1 MTRVLIVDDH
11 PVVRAGLRR
20 LLSDSTGIEVGGE
33 ADSARTALERSR
45 AEPWDLILLDMG
57 LPDADGLE
65 LLVQLKLDQPTRPVL
80 ILTMRLN
87 GELAVRALRAGAA
100 GYLGKDTPPAA
111 IVEAVKRAATGRPHV
126 SEWLAEQLA
135 LRVRSDG
142 EQPAHT
148 HLSDR
153 EFEILTLL
161 AAGSRPKDIATR
173 LSLSIKTVSSYRAR
187 VLEKLALS
195 SNAELAIY
203 AVRHGL
209 IDGSEPHSMDRDG
222 ASLRHD
228 W

>member
-1 MTRVLIVDDH
+1 MTKVLIVDDH

-20 LLSDSTGIEVGGE
+20 LLSDSAGIEVAGE
-33 ADSARTALERSR
+33 ADSARSALERSR
-45 AEPWDLILLDMG
+45 AEAWDLILLDMG

-65 LLVQLKLDQPTRPVL
+65 LLTQLKLDQPNRPVL

-111 IVEAVKRAATGRPHV
+111 IVEAVRRAVSGRPHV

-135 LRVRSDG
+135 LRVRADA

-153 EFEILTLL
+153 EFEVLMLL
-161 AAGSRPKDIATR
+161 AGGARPKDIAAR

-187 VLEKLALS
+187 VLEKLSLS

-203 AVRHGL
+203 ALRHGL
-209 IDGSEPHSMDRDG
+209 IDGAEARPIEADG
-222 ASLRHD
+222 PSLRLD
-228 W
+228 